1 MARDLYDVLGVH
13 KRASEEEIKRAY
25 RKLAREYH
33 PDRNPDDADAEERFK
48 ETQGAYDTLKDP
60 EKRRAYDSGGGP
72 FGGFGRPGGGPGGP
86 GGAGSF
92 GVGDLGD
99 IFSTIFNRGRGGD
112 TERRGADLETEVRL
126 SFEQAV
132 EGAQILV
139 TVPKQA
145 RCQTCDGR
153 GVAPDGEIRT
163 CERCGGRGVDA
174 ESQGLF
180 SISQPCQK
188 CGGRGE
194 IVTKP
199 CPSCAGSGLTHQR
212 KRYRVNVPA
221 GVKDGTRIRLAGKG
235 EDGPLGGPSG
245 DLFVRARVAPSP
257 VFDRRDDGNL
267 QVEVPITVTEAAL
280 GADIE
285 VPTLSGTK
293 RIRIPA
299 GTQHGAIQ
307 RLRGEGP
314 PQPNTSER
322 GDIRYR
328 LSIAIPTDLTAE
340 QRRAVEALEESFD
353 GTDPRASLLREARLR
368 GERHQAEASEDAEK
382 VGAS

>member
-1 MARDLYDVLGVH
+1 MARDLYDVLGVQ
-13 KRASEEEIKRAY
+13 KKASDEEIKRAY

-33 PDRNPDDADAEERFK
+33 PDRNPDDAGAEDRFK
-48 ETQGAYDTLKDP
+48 EIQGAYDTLKDP
-60 EKRRAYDSGGGP
+60 DKRRAYDAGGGP
-72 FGGFGRPGGGPGGP
+72 FGGYGRAGGGPGGP
-86 GGAGSF
+86 GGF

-99 IFSTIFNRGRGGD
+99 IFSTIFNRGRGESP
-112 TERRGADLETEVRL
+112 ERRGSDLETEVRL

-145 RCQTCDGR
+145 RCQTCDGK
-153 GVAPDGEIRT
+153 GVAPDGEIKT
-163 CERCGGRGVDA
+163 CDRCDGRGVDA

-180 SISQPCQK
+180 SISQPCPK

-194 IVTKP
+194 IITKP

-245 DLFVRARVAPSP
+245 DLFVRAQVAPSP
-257 VFDRRDDGNL
+257 VFKRRDDGNL
-267 QVEVPITVTEAAL
+267 EVEVPITVTEAML
-280 GADIE
+280 GADVE
-285 VPTLSGTK
+285 VPTLGGTK

-314 PQPNTSER
+314 PAPNSSRR

-328 LSIAIPTDLTAE
+328 LTIAVPDDLTAE
-340 QRRAVEALEESFD
+340 QRRAVEELEQTLD
-353 GTDPRASLLREARLR
+353 DADPRASLLREARLR
-368 GERHQAEASEDAEK
+368 GDRNRAEASEGAEK